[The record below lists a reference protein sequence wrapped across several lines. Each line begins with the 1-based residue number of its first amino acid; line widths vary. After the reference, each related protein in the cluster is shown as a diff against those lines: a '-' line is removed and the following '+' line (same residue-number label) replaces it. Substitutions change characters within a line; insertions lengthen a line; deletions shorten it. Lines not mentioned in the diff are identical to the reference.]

1 MNQVAS
7 RLFNQ
12 VRLFSNLAIIFAI
25 LVSVLFQGVINSGDL
40 SWQVVLSVLAL
51 AIGIPHGAVDHLI
64 TIPRSSKT
72 RFILFIAGYV
82 AIAIVA
88 VIAILQWNVIGFEV
102 VVWMSALHF
111 GFGDASFIAE
121 TDRLAGKVMMPK
133 YLEVFYALSAG
144 CLPVIIPLVQEKSS
158 SALGKV
164 NSSLVNWAGN
174 YTSTLRYLVL
184 TITLL
189 ALVMLATHKRYREI
203 IDLTAL
209 AALTLVTP
217 PLIAFA
223 FYFGCWHATRHT
235 ARLTLLLPSSI
246 QATQGGDG
254 KKSLIKAIAP
264 GLPALVGTVLVGI
277 SLAIFNKNGFSS
289 SLLWSLLVVVWAL
302 TVPHMM
308 ATAKLDLKA
317 LSFN

>member
-1 MNQVAS
+1 MNPVAS

-64 TIPRSSKT
+64 TLPRSSKS
-72 RFILFIAGYV
+72 RFILFIVGYV
-82 AIAIVA
+82 AIAIVS
-88 VIAILQWNVIGFEV
+88 VIAILHWNVIGFEV

-121 TDRLAGKVMMPK
+121 SDRLAGKAMMPK
-133 YLEVFYALSAG
+133 YLEVLYALSAG
-144 CLPVIIPLVQEKSS
+144 CLPVIIPLVREKSS

-203 IDLTAL
+203 IDLTSL
-209 AALTLVTP
+209 AALALVTP

-246 QATQGGDG
+246 QATQAGDG
-254 KKSLIKAIAP
+254 KKSLIKAINP
-264 GLPALVGTVLVGI
+264 GLPALIGTVLVGI
-277 SLAIFNKNGFSS
+277 SLAMFNKNGFSS

-317 LSFN
+317 LSFK